1 VTMPKL
7 RRSGTACMAVLALA
21 LCCAGCGRKG
31 ALEPPP
37 GAAVSGPVPNEGGST
52 VQDVSGNGS
61 GRPMARAKKVPIR
74 PPKEPFILDPLV

>member
-1 VTMPKL
+1 MTMPKL
-7 RRSGTACMAVLALA
+7 RRSGTAGVAVLALA

-37 GAAVSGPVPNEGGST
+37 GAAVGGPADAGSST

-61 GRPMARAKKVPIR
+61 GLPMKRPKKVPIR